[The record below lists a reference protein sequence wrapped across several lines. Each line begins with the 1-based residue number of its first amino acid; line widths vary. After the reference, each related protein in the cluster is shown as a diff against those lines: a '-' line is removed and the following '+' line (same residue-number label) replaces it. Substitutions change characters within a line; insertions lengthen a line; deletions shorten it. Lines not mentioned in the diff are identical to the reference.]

1 MGPMSMPSDE
11 HDEFSLL
18 PLDFMPSMSQPS
30 AQGSWRPPA
39 NTGSPSSWLS
49 PQDGGMSPGR
59 SSMPHANSAPSLGL
73 LHRQAPPSPTM
84 NSPVVPPM
92 DLRANNPSARHSQAM
107 SGGSHW
113 GPAPHH
119 QQQPASRMG
128 NDADMPD
135 YEERLQDIMHQSNAA
150 LSMPMPMNMQG
161 MPKESSLGPSTN
173 GMSSSNTMDVRPSP
187 SPDLLPLEHPCHHP
201 DSAVA
206 SDGAPSTRYRAC
218 AAALRPP

>member
-1 MGPMSMPSDE
+1 
-11 HDEFSLL
+11 
-18 PLDFMPSMSQPS
+18 
-30 AQGSWRPPA
+30 
-39 NTGSPSSWLS
+39 
-49 PQDGGMSPGR
+49 
-59 SSMPHANSAPSLGL
+59 
-73 LHRQAPPSPTM
+73 
-84 NSPVVPPM
+84 
-92 DLRANNPSARHSQAM
+92 
-107 SGGSHW
+107 
-113 GPAPHH
+113 
-119 QQQPASRMG
+119 MG